1 MNILKFKM
9 MRFPTLLL
17 AGSFLFFLL
26 PPAFSAD
33 PNAKNVI
40 LMISDGRG
48 FNAIR
53 AGDFYTGKKAAYESF
68 KVKYAM
74 QTNSAGDRKGYT
86 GRPYNPEAM
95 AKDFKYPQ
103 SGATDSASAATALF
117 SGVKVYDYEI
127 NFTPG
132 NVSIATFFEKAAQA
146 GKSIGSISSV
156 QWTHATPGSV
166 YGHNKSRMDIST
178 LAKEAIF
185 GSNPNDNNAK
195 YDAHNYNGFLK
206 VVMGAGHPFYDNDGK
221 ALSPGKFDSIGD
233 EANWKAL
240 NSGVSGWTL
249 ITSKAQFEAL
259 AKGRTPDK
267 VFGMPQV
274 NGTLQYYRSGVG
286 EPNNKAL
293 PYANK
298 LNADVPDL
306 ATMTMGALNV
316 LDNNKKGFAVMIE
329 GGAIDWANHSGQ
341 AGRMIEEQI
350 DFNKAVEAVV
360 EYLNHNTKGNN
371 WENTLLIVT
380 SDHESG
386 YLWGDGRVDGSTF
399 FDVNKNGQFD
409 HGIDYAHVKDSGVGK
424 LPDVWF
430 HSLGH
435 SNSLVPLFAQG
446 AGSELFSQCVIGVEP
461 NLQALYELDASW
473 TGQYIDNTCVNRVM
487 ERTALG
493 PRK

>member
-1 MNILKFKM
+1 MAFLKSNIL
-9 MRFPTLLL
+9 RFPTMLITGAFLL
-17 AGSFLFFLL
+17 FLL
-26 PPAFSAD
+26 PPAFPGDSKTR
-33 PNAKNVI
+33 NII

-48 FNAIR
+48 FNAVR
-53 AGDFYTGKKAAYESF
+53 AGDFYTGKKAVYESF

-74 QTNSAGDRKGYT
+74 QTHSAGDRKGYT
-86 GRPYNPEAM
+86 GRAYNPEAM
-95 AKDFKYPQ
+95 AKDFKYAL

-146 GKSIGSISSV
+146 GKSVGSISSV
-156 QWTHATPGSV
+156 QWTHATPGAV
-166 YGHNKSRMDIST
+166 YGHNKSRMDSST

-195 YDAHNYNGFLK
+195 YDAHNYNGLLK

-240 NSGVSGWTL
+240 NSGVNGWTL
-249 ITSKAQFEAL
+249 INSKAQFEAL

-286 EPNNKAL
+286 DPNNKSL

-298 LNADVPDL
+298 LNTEVPDL
-306 ATMTMGALNV
+306 ATMTKAALNV
-316 LDNNKKGFAVMIE
+316 LDNNKKGFAIMIE
-329 GGAIDWANHSGQ
+329 GGAIDWANHSDQ

-360 EYLNHNTKGNN
+360 AYLDHNTNGNN

-386 YLWGDGRVDGSTF
+386 YLWGDGRANGSTF

-409 HGIDYAHVKDSGVGK
+409 HGIDYAHVKDNGVGK

-446 AGSELFSQCVIGVEP
+446 AGSELFGSCIIGMEP
-461 NLQALYELDASW
+461 NLQALYELDATW

-487 ERTALG
+487 ERATLA
-493 PRK
+493 PTK